1 MQASKSNHKNSHFNV
16 APLRA

>member
-16 APLRA
+16 PPLRA